1 MVTLS
6 IFPTY
11 DNNENGFLLSQLF
24 RYLLLF
30 FRRWAVLVALL
41 SVVSSS
47 SFASE
52 EFFPRLDLAGI
63 DQVSDQEI
71 SDNLYVYEDVEGQAS
86 LEEVLLSSLEWQT
99 RNRSSS
105 LNDLSEESSSGVWH
119 RVKHNPPNFGY
130 SHSVYWFHLPLL
142 NAAHFSSDWV
152 VEVAYPVLDFVDLYV
167 VKKGDVQSFYKLGD
181 KQPFSNRVFE
191 HRNFRIPVTLSPLDE
206 VDIFIRVKTSSAVQV
221 PVRLWSYG
229 GLMKYDQIDILIIGV
244 YFGLLLVMALYN
256 GLIYLTV
263 RQRSNLYYVFYVVS
277 YGFFQASLIGLAYQ
291 YIWPSGVHWNDQSI
305 LVSLALSLVFGTIFI
320 RSYLDLRLSSPRL
333 ELFYRGAT
341 WLGVVC
347 IVLSFV
353 LSYDLMIRVM
363 VFSSTVICLCA
374 MAGGLYLW
382 RSIGRSIQY
391 FTLAWLFLFAG
402 GLILALNKFG
412 VLPRNLFTE
421 NASLYGSALQ
431 IILLSMALVEQ
442 INMERKK
449 RFAAQ
454 QRAIVQE
461 RLAREAQEHALALQ
475 RQDNERLEQRVQER
489 TAELEALNDKLQE
502 LTIRD
507 SLTGLYNRRYLDTKA
522 EEEYKRAQR
531 DRNSLAVLVMD
542 LDNFKQINDKY
553 GHLFGDT
560 CLVATAKVLSD
571 NVQRTSDTIARYGGE
586 EFVAILPGASKEKAR
601 YLAEMIRL
609 NIMSLEMTF
618 EGKRVPLSMSIGF
631 VATKPKEVGRYEEL
645 IKLADEA
652 LYKAKEAGRNRV
664 IGADDSPNLD

>member
-1 MVTLS
+1 M
-6 IFPTY
+6 
-11 DNNENGFLLSQLF
+11 GWC
-24 RYLLLF
+24 LLLCF
-30 FRRWAVLVALL
+30 VIARAAL
-41 SVVSSS
+41 
-47 SFASE
+47 AE
-52 EFFPRLDLAGI
+52 EYFPRLDLAGV
-63 DQVSDQEI
+63 DQVSDAEI
-71 SDNLYVYEDVEGQAS
+71 SDNLFVYEDKHGQAS
-86 LEEVLLSSLEWQT
+86 LEEILLSALEWQSQAESERT
-99 RNRSSS
+99 HSEQWRSV
-105 LNDLSEESSSGVWH
+105 D
-119 RVKHNPPNFGY
+119 HNPPNFGY
-130 SHSVYWFHLPLL
+130 SSSVYWFHLPLL

-152 VEVAYPVLDFVDLYV
+152 VEVAYPVLDYVDLYV
-167 VKKGDVQSFYKLGD
+167 VRDGDVQSFYKLGD

-191 HRNFRIPVTLSPLDE
+191 HRNFRIPVTLKPLDQT
-206 VDIFIRVKTSSAVQV
+206 DIFIRVKTSSAVQV

-256 GLIYLTV
+256 GLLFLTV
-263 RQRSNLYYVFYVVS
+263 RQRSNLHYVLYVVS

-291 YIWPSGVHWNDQSI
+291 YIWPSGTHWNDQSI
-305 LVSLALSLVFGTIFI
+305 LVSLALSLVFGTMFI
-320 RSYLDLRLSSPRL
+320 RSYLDLRLSSPKL
-333 ELFYRGAT
+333 ELFYRAAT
-341 WLGVVC
+341 WLGVVS
-347 IVLSFV
+347 ILLSFV

-363 VFSSTVICLCA
+363 VYSSTIICLGA
-374 MAGGLYLW
+374 MAGGVYLW

-391 FTLAWLFLFAG
+391 FTLAWLFLFSG

-412 VLPRNLFTE
+412 ILPRNLFTE

-442 INMERKK
+442 LNMERKK

-507 SLTGLYNRRYLDTKA
+507 SLTGLYNRRYLDMKA

-531 DRNSLAVLVMD
+531 DRNALAVLVMD

-553 GHLFGDT
+553 GHQFGDE
-560 CLVATAKVLSD
+560 CLIATAKVLGD
-571 NVQRTSDTIARYGGE
+571 NVQRTSDTVARYGGE

-601 YLAEMIRL
+601 YLAEMVRL
-609 NIMSLEMTF
+609 NIMAIEMNF
-618 EGKRVPLSMSIGF
+618 EGQRVPLSMSIGF
-631 VATKPKEVGRYEEL
+631 VSTKPKEVGRYETL
-645 IKLADEA
+645 IKQADEA
-652 LYKAKEAGRNRV
+652 LYQAKAEGRNRV
-664 IGADDSPNLD
+664 VGANDAPDSV